1 MYWPLLDGEFF
12 FNFHPVWGET
22 ASNWILPRAKSVS
35 NRGMD
40 SSANTQGTEKVPF
53 TPTRRSVL
61 RAGAAGAAVSA
72 ASLLSSRMSAH
83 AEAAA
88 AASPDGG
95 HQVFQHGV
103 ASGDPLPDSV
113 LLWTRVTSH
122 PGDIPG
128 AEAGRPVNLTWE
140 VASDE
145 GFTAIITR
153 GTATAEPDRDNT
165 VKVDATG
172 LPVDSWMYYRFIV
185 ADGDYAGQVSPTGRT
200 RTAPAPNSSPDHL
213 GIGLTSCANWESGYF
228 SAYRDMA
235 NNDQIDIIMCV
246 GDYIYEYEQGGYAG
260 KFGIVREHQPA
271 HEIVSLSDYR
281 LRYGTYHTDSDLQE
295 AHRTKP
301 WIVTWDDHEVAND
314 TYSTGAENHD
324 PETEG
329 DFNARR
335 ANAIQ
340 AYLEWLPVRAVTFSE
355 GGHLYRNF
363 HYGDLAEIT
372 MLDLRTYRDQPPKF
386 VDIKDVD
393 DTSRTMLGSEQFN
406 WLHQQLQSSSAQW
419 NLMGNSVMFTPV
431 LIPPLDPDATRAV
444 TELLGIPEEGIPYNS
459 DQWDGFAA
467 ERRKLIKIISD
478 EGYDNVVF
486 LTGDIHSSWACDVP
500 REVGKYPN
508 GGVAAAEIVCTS
520 VTSSNIDD
528 IVRLPQDNP
537 ISLAATAGLKAANRH
552 VKYLEFDR
560 HGYVAVH
567 VGRDEIIAEY
577 RLVEVKEEP
586 NQPLFVAAT
595 YRVERGK
602 GISPA

>member
-1 MYWPLLDGEFF
+1 ME
-12 FNFHPVWGET
+12 
-22 ASNWILPRAKSVS
+22 
-35 NRGMD
+35 
-40 SSANTQGTEKVPF
+40 SSANTQGAEKAPF

-72 ASLLSSRMSAH
+72 ASLLSSQMTARAQET
-83 AEAAA
+83 AGETAT
-88 AASPDGG
+88 GE

-113 LLWTRVTSH
+113 LLWTRATSH
-122 PGDIPG
+122 PDDVPG
-128 AEAGRPVNLTWE
+128 AEAGRPVTLKWE

-145 GFTAIITR
+145 GFTTIITS
-153 GTATAEPDRDNT
+153 GTATAEPSRDNT
-165 VKVDATG
+165 VKVEATG
-172 LPVDSWMYYRFIV
+172 LPVDSWMYYRFTV
-185 ADGDYAGQVSPTGRT
+185 VDGDYAGQVSATGRT
-200 RTAPAPNSSPDHL
+200 RTTPATNSSPDHL
-213 GIGLTSCANWESGYF
+213 GIALTSCANWESGYF

-235 NNDQIDIIMCV
+235 NNNRIDIIMCV

-260 KFGIVREHQPA
+260 KFGGVRKHQPA
-271 HEIVSLSDYR
+271 HEIISLADYR
-281 LRYGTYHTDSDLQE
+281 LRYGTYRTDADLQE
-295 AHRTKP
+295 AHRSKP

-314 TYSTGAENHD
+314 QYNAGAENHD
-324 PETEG
+324 PEKEG
-329 DFNARR
+329 DFAARR

-355 GGHLYRNF
+355 GGHLYRHF

-372 MLDLRTYRDQPPKF
+372 MLDLRTYRDQPPEF
-386 VDIKDVD
+386 VDIKDID
-393 DTSRTMLGSEQFN
+393 DDSRSMLGSEQFN
-406 WLHQQLQSSSAQW
+406 WLLQQWKSSSAAW

-431 LIPPLDPDATRAV
+431 LIPPLDPEATRAV
-444 TELLGIPEEGIPYNS
+444 TELMGIPEEGIPYNS

-478 EGYDNVVF
+478 EGYDNIVF

-500 REVGKYPN
+500 REVGKYPD
-508 GGVAAAEIVCTS
+508 GGAAAVEIVCSS
-520 VTSSNIDD
+520 VSAPNIDD
-528 IVRLPQDNP
+528 IVYLPQDNP
-537 ISLAATAGLKAANRH
+537 ISLTATAGLKGANRH

-560 HGYVAVH
+560 HGYAAVY

-586 NQPLFVAAT
+586 NQPLFTAAT

-602 GISPA
+602 GITPA